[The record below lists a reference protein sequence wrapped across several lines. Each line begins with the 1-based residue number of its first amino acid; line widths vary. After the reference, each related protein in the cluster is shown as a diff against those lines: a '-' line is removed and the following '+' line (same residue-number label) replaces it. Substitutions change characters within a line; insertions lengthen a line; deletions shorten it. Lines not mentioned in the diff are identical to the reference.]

1 MEANL
6 RDLHSVIRAKDG
18 ERVELA
24 LNECFRAGFTR
35 EHVPALVGLLGQPW
49 HTRHEDVVSALQQL
63 KDARAV
69 DALYEEALASY
80 EYLEYDEFYGLARK
94 CTWALADI
102 GTPEAK
108 AKLEALARED
118 NELIAGYARKRL
130 NQWDAELHRKG
141 TPINGMNAT
150 REQRGS

>member
-1 MEANL
+1 MEVNL
-6 RDLHSVIRAKDG
+6 CELDGAIQAKDG

-24 LNECFRAGFTR
+24 LNECFRAGLAQ
-35 EHVPALVGLLGQPW
+35 EHVPALIGLLGQSW
-49 HTRHEDVVSALQQL
+49 HSRHEDVVSALQQL
-63 KDARAV
+63 KDDRAV
-69 DALYEEALASY
+69 DALYEEAHASY

-108 AKLEALARED
+108 AKLEVLARED
-118 NELIAGYARKRL
+118 NELVAGYARKRL

-141 TPINGMNAT
+141 TPNKGMNAT